1 MVSVGSTSLS
11 QSKTR
16 YLRNL
21 IEHCHGYLEE
31 GCIPEQADLYMRLLV
46 DAEDELRQLAI
57 AASSAPRARTSSPT
71 TIAKFLRP
79 PRASAVDDRVEGGN
93 SFNLGGHRPAHRCAS
108 TLGEMIHG
116 C

>member
-31 GCIPEQADLYMRLLV
+31 GCIPEQADLYMRLLF
-46 DAEDELRQLAI
+46 DAEDELRHLAF
-57 AASSAPRARTSSPT
+57 AASSAPTARIWTPT
-71 TIAKFLRP
+71 TIAKLMRTA
-79 PRASAVDDRVEGGN
+79 RAMAVDDRVEGSN
-93 SFNLGGHRPAHRCAS
+93 SVNLDGHRPAQRFPQ
-108 TLGEMIHG
+108 
-116 C
+116 